1 MSCFSGVCCNGCV
14 AGCVGVCV
22 AVVVHSDLF
31 PGVC

>member
-14 AGCVGVCV
+14 AGCVAVCV
-22 AVVVHSDLF
+22 AMVVHSDLF